1 MEGERAAI
9 IAAGLGELAIQGRGA
24 YPDAHGGD
32 FKGLM
37 EHLVPEENVAVEIPV
52 VVVGGAAIVG
62 LAAFEFAADALDEDG
77 FLLGTDAVFTLFG
90 GELRPAILQL
100 LGGDEGHV
108 PA

>member
-1 MEGERAAI
+1 MEWKGPAVITASLSQLTVQRFRADA
-9 IAAGLGELAIQGRGA
+9 
-24 YPDAHGGD
+24 DAHGGD
-32 FKGLM
+32 FNALLQ
-37 EHLVPEENVAVEIPV
+37 HVVPEENIAVEIPV
-52 VVVGGAAIVG
+52 VVVGGAASVG